1 MYFIIP
7 KKMVKPK
14 KHLGQ
19 HFLMDEDISSKIVD
33 GLSGYGDYKNVL
45 ELGPGTGAL
54 TTHLIE
60 KDWNLF
66 LLEID
71 PESIMYLHTNYPKLS
86 DRILSGDFLNMDI
99 GKTIKPPF
107 ALIGNFPY
115 NISTQI
121 IFKVLE
127 MREEIPEL
135 VGMFQKEVAERL
147 VMPAGSKT
155 TGILTVLLQTWY
167 DCEYLFTVDKESF
180 FPPPKVQSG
189 VIRLKRNKR
198 VKLEVDEKF
207 YKKLIKMAFGQR
219 RKTLRNSL
227 KPLLKE
233 KGIDTSDLFFTK
245 RPEQLSVEEFIGL
258 VRVLS

>member
-7 KKMVKPK
+7 EKMVKPK

-19 HFLMDEDISSKIVD
+19 HFLMDENISKRIVNSLT
-33 GLSGYGDYKNVL
+33 GFGGYKNVL
-45 ELGPGTGAL
+45 EIGPGTGAL
-54 TTHLIE
+54 TSQLVE
-60 KDWNLF
+60 KDWNLY

-71 PESIMYLHTNYPKLS
+71 PESIVYLHTNYPKLS
-86 DRILSGDFLNMDI
+86 DRIISGDFLDMEI
-99 GKTIKPPF
+99 IKIVKPPF

-135 VGMFQKEVAERL
+135 VGMFQKEVAGRL
-147 VMPAGSKT
+147 VMPSGSRT

-207 YKKLIKMAFGQR
+207 YKKVIKMAFGQR

-227 KPLLKE
+227 KPILNE
-233 KGIDTSDLFFTK
+233 QGIDTSNLFFTN

-258 VRVLS
+258 AKMLS

>member
-1 MYFIIP
+1 
-7 KKMVKPK
+7 MVKPK

>member
-1 MYFIIP
+1 
-7 KKMVKPK
+7 MVKPK

-19 HFLMDEDISSKIVD
+19 HFLMDENIAANIVNSLT
-33 GLSGYGDYKNVL
+33 GFGNYKNVL

-54 TTHLIE
+54 TTHLVK
-60 KDWNLF
+60 KDWILH
-66 LLEID
+66 LLDID
-71 PESIMYLHTNYPKLS
+71 RESIDFLYANYPQLS
-86 DRILSGDFLNMDI
+86 ERIISGDFLNLDLDSFI
-99 GKTIKPPF
+99 RPSLAI
-107 ALIGNFPY
+107 IGNFPY

-127 MREEIPEL
+127 IRESVPEL

-147 VMPAGSKT
+147 VNDSGSKT

-180 FPPPKVQSG
+180 YPPPRVQSG
-189 VIRLKRNKR
+189 VIRLKRNQRKI
-198 VKLEVDEKF
+198 LEVDEQF
-207 YKKLIKMAFGQR
+207 YKKVIKMAFHQR

-227 KPLLKE
+227 KPVLNE
-233 KGIDTSDLFFTK
+233 KGIDTSDPFYTK

-258 VRVLS
+258 AKKLE